1 MRKNPGFTLIE
12 LMITLVM
19 LSILV
24 VMVIQIGPSVTAQS
38 RFRGLLNNFQADY
51 ASAKLLASAE
61 NRYVAITFSADGRS
75 YTIQK
80 QADITNYN
88 AWTLVKTVTPL
99 SDNMSFFASGEVED
113 FAVNSTGEVRAF
125 PVPNPLGAPTN
136 IYLRFNYKSKGKRVY
151 QRTIQIFPYGGMKV
165 EK

>member
-1 MRKNPGFTLIE
+1 MSKKSGFSLIE
-12 LMITLVM
+12 LLITLFM

-38 RFRGLLNNFQADY
+38 RFRGLINNFQADY

-61 NRYVAITFSADGRS
+61 NRYVAITFSSDGRS

-80 QADITNYN
+80 QTDITNYN
-88 AWTLVKTVTPL
+88 NWTLVKNVTPL
-99 SDNMSFFASGEVED
+99 GDKAFCDSGEVAD
-113 FAVNSTGEVRAF
+113 FVVNSTGEVRAF

-136 IYLRFNYKSKGKRVY
+136 IQLKFNYRAKGNKVY